1 MNLQLYKPNSK
12 NTGCAISFQI
22 SQKGDGE
29 PQFYVNC
36 IAQHS
41 WDDKKKTGS
50 FSGSRND
57 PSKTVALK
65 FNEFELGELINSFN
79 REVPYSA
86 FHTSESTKT
95 QIRLTTYEKTR
106 GSGDF
111 AVKVK
116 AFGLTIIRNGSDTF
130 KVPIEPG
137 EAVRLERFIETYFSL
152 LDVFR
157 GEKAKQNSQ
166 ANSNY
171 KPKTTAAK
179 VEEPAA
185 EEADDDGV
193 EF

>member
-22 SQKGDGE
+22 GQKPNQE

-41 WDDKKKTGS
+41 WDDSKRSGS

-57 PSKTVALK
+57 PSKTVAVK
-65 FNEFELGELINSFN
+65 FNEFELGEIINTFQTKTA
-79 REVPYSA
+79 YSTY
-86 FHTSESTKT
+86 HSNESVKT
-95 QIRLTTYEKTR
+95 QIRLSTYEKTR

-111 AVKVK
+111 SVKVT

-137 EAVRLERFIETYFSL
+137 EAVRITAYINKYFEILDEYRASQQKDQKYAGKTNSKPQQKAASEPTPSLE
-152 LDVFR
+152 
-157 GEKAKQNSQ
+157 
-166 ANSNY
+166 
-171 KPKTTAAK
+171 
-179 VEEPAA
+179 EEV
-185 EEADDDGV
+185 G
-193 EF
+193 F